1 MDFGSILQHCWH
13 CGSECFDSVDPQ
25 TSKSD
30 VHHLSDNTGM
40 SNRHNLVIN
49 YVEELL
55 KKSSTSCK
63 KATAYVNKIGTCVGE
78 HEICEMKR

>member
-1 MDFGSILQHCWH
+1 MYTISQIIQACQIDI
-13 CGSECFDSVDPQ
+13 D
-25 TSKSD
+25 
-30 VHHLSDNTGM
+30 
-40 SNRHNLVIN
+40 LVIN

-78 HEICEMKR
+78 LEICEMKR